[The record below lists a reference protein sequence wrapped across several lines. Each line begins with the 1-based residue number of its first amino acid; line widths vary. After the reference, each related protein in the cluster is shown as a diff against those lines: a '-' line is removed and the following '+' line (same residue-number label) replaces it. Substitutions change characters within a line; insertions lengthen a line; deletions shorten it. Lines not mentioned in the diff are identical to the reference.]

1 MAEPTTEAVTVN
13 VKNGV
18 VVVEMNGPRGNALS
32 PNFIRSLSKGL
43 YQAEQALG
51 DVDNP
56 QAFAVVLSGKPTV
69 FCGGL
74 DLKEADTF
82 DRPALCDFVDLFEA
96 LFLQLFAFRAPVI
109 AAMRGPAI
117 AGGAVLALACDERV
131 APLTGPF
138 EFGLNEVTLG
148 LPFPSAALEIARFSV
163 GQENHVDVLMRGT
176 RFDRAE
182 SLQRALIDELA
193 ADPVESAIARAQSF
207 VGLGVRAV
215 QKVKADLRHD
225 ALTKARA
232 KAIESRRYFAES
244 FSDPKNVVKRRALLA
259 DLSAKKA

>member
-1 MAEPTTEAVTVN
+1 MSEPSSEVTV
-13 VKNGV
+13 KSADGV

-32 PNFIRSLSKGL
+32 PRFIKSLSLGL

-51 DVDNP
+51 DVDDP
-56 QAFAVVLSGKPTV
+56 KAYAVVLSGKPTV

-74 DLKEADTF
+74 DLKEADGF
-82 DRPALCDFVDLFEA
+82 DRPALCDFVDLFES

-131 APLTGPF
+131 APLTGNF
-138 EFGLNEVTLG
+138 EMGLNEVTLG

-163 GQENHVDVLMRGT
+163 SKESHVDVLMRGL

-182 SLQRALIDELA
+182 SLQRALVDELA
-193 ADPVESAIARAQSF
+193 ADPVEAAIVRAKTF
-207 VGLGVRAV
+207 VGLGARAV

-232 KAIESRRYFAES
+232 KSIESRRYFAES
-244 FSDPKNVVKRRALLA
+244 FSDPNNVARRRILLDALA
-259 DLSAKKA
+259 SKKA